1 MIRLLTALAVFLFS
15 ALWFLGEDHGQYIH
29 PPRPQE
35 DAAAAPAARPVFV
48 PAKSTTGLPAGAT
61 PAKPAALPAVVP
73 AAQPAVQPAV
83 QPASETPQIGAQTGE
98 EQSAAPAT
106 GVSLSLPQPAPEAQV
121 IRLMRAPAGA
131 TVREGPGTRFA
142 KLGTLKAG
150 FVVMVLDETSA
161 PGWTRI
167 RTDDGGEAWV
177 AASLL
182 RE

>member
-1 MIRLLTALAVFLFS
+1 MFRLLFCLAAFLYG
-15 ALWFLGEDHGQYIH
+15 ALWFLGADHGQYIH
-29 PPRPQE
+29 PPRPE
-35 DAAAAPAARPVFV
+35 AEVAAAKPAERQVFV

-61 PAKPAALPAVVP
+61 PVEAAAALPAVVP
-73 AAQPAVQPAV
+73 ALQPAADRATGSAQDDAV
-83 QPASETPQIGAQTGE
+83 TP
-98 EQSAAPAT
+98 T
-106 GVSLSLPQPAPEAQV
+106 GVSLSLPQPSTEMKV

-131 TVREGPGTRFA
+131 TVRGGPGTSFA

-150 FVVMVLDETSA
+150 FVVMVVDETSA